1 MMELV
6 EAYRQRKYCEE
17 IEDIR
22 DKHQGTE
29 GLLKALD
36 THIDNGIKT
45 QSLGIRKAVFGSHE
59 KPKP

>member
-1 MMELV
+1 MMHLV

-17 IEDIR
+17 IEDVR
-22 DKHQGTE
+22 DKHNGTE

-36 THIDNGIKT
+36 TNLEEGIKA
-45 QSLGIRKAVFGSHE
+45 SSHGIRKEVFGTHE